1 MEEPGLEIS
10 IIIPT
15 YGREQIL
22 INTIESLLLLR
33 KPGRELLIV
42 DQTLQH
48 DSAVESKLREWSD
61 SKVITWLRCNKPSVM
76 AAMNIGLRHAR
87 GRIALFLDDDI
98 DPDSGL
104 IDAHLEGH
112 KQTYEQN
119 RYALVAGRVI
129 QPWAKERFSP
139 FDAAN
144 PAEVEEFMGGN
155 FSVDR
160 VLAISLGGFDQ
171 NFRYAA
177 YQYEREFADRLRAS
191 GARILYWPSAVIH
204 HLKATEGGVRSYG
217 SHLTTWRPGHS
228 LGAYYYIFTS
238 KEKRTQRIVKRLVH
252 SIKTRFHLTHP
263 WYVPPTLVAEFT
275 GLFLASILWSKGPQ
289 LIH

>member
-1 MEEPGLEIS
+1 MEIS

-15 YGREQIL
+15 YGRDQIL
-22 INTIESLLLLR
+22 INTIEDLLPLS
-33 KPGRELLIV
+33 KQECELLII

-48 DSAVESKLREWSD
+48 DSAVESKLRRWSD
-61 SKVITWLRCNKPSVM
+61 SRVITWVRCDKPSVV

-112 KQTYEQN
+112 KQGDKQN

-129 QPWAKERFSP
+129 QPWAKERLSP
-139 FDAAN
+139 FDTAN

-160 VLAISLGGFDQ
+160 ALAISLGGFDQ

-191 GARILYWPSAVIH
+191 GARILYWPTAVIH
-204 HLKATEGGVRSYG
+204 HLKATEGGVRSFG

-238 KEKRTQRIVKRLVH
+238 GGKRVQRVAKRLVG

-263 WYVPPTLVAEFT
+263 WYVPFTLVAEFT
-275 GLFLASILWSKGPQ
+275 GFFLASILWCKGPQ
-289 LIH
+289 LLHRNFES